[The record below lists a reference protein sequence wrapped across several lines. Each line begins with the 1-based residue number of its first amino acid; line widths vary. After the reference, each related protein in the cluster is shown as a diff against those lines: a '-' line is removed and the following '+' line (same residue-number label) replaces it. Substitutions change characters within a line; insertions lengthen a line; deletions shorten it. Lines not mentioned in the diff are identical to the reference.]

1 MSLVVAFVIYFVVS
15 GLVRSM
21 LATFLRGTGD
31 SLLLVALLHSV
42 FNRTNNDDGIVA
54 TLTSGDARLMAMA
67 ISTDS
72 PHRGSRHSHPPPTDS

>member
-21 LATFLRGTGD
+21 LATFVRGTGD

-67 ISTDS
+67 ISPILPPWQSPFPSATD
-72 PHRGSRHSHPPPTDS
+72 